1 MSKMST
7 WEAMKKTADKNE
19 LRELQLIELQNLKAR
34 QKFYADTPPKER
46 RDMMK
51 NNVEVR
57 KLAKKILPNED
68 DLNKFMYARS
78 WEAYAMPMTN
88 ALNKVQKKA
97 KQQLTKKEVDYVN
110 TENNLRN
117 TVLVPFEGNSVEN
130 AELGKDINK
139 DRSGLDTIVYY
150 NEGDKQKADQVKK
163 EAVEFGDPSTWDKHV
178 DQFLEDSY
186 KGIGSIETP
195 NQVTK
200 NAVRDLK
207 DIIDDYS

>member
-1 MSKMST
+1 MSD
-7 WEAMKKTADKNE
+7 WENLKKVADKKE
-19 LRELQLIELQNLKAR
+19 LKELNDIELKNLKN
-34 QKFYADTPPKER
+34 QQMFYADTPPEKR

-51 NNVEVR
+51 TNVEVR
-57 KLAKKILPNED
+57 KKAKKILTNED
-68 DLNKFMYARS
+68 ALNKFMYARS

-88 ALNKVQKKA
+88 AFNNVQKKA
-97 KQQLTKKEVDYVN
+97 KQQPTK
-110 TENNLRN
+110 
-117 TVLVPFEGNSVEN
+117 VEN
-130 AELGKDINK
+130 SELGNDINK

-200 NAVRDLK
+200 NAVRELK